1 MTANESSPAQEVH
14 ALLLSAHPHP
24 GDADL
29 SKAAELA
36 SRPDGRRDEL
46 RGKTLLAIQTAQTA
60 IAEGA
65 SADEAER
72 LLLRAIRAA
81 EQWVRACV

>member
-1 MTANESSPAQEVH
+1 MTANESSPAHEVH
-14 ALLLSAHPHP
+14 VLLLSAHPHS

-29 SKAAELA
+29 SKAGELA
-36 SRPDGRRDEL
+36 SRPDGGRDEF
-46 RGKTLLAIQTAQTA
+46 RGKTLLAIQTAQRA

-65 SADEAER
+65 SADEGEQ

-81 EQWVRACV
+81 EQWVRASV